1 MHSLLRMHSSSTFLQ
16 LRADGSSALAESA
29 VMKVF
34 QSYIQLEVKQD
45 YAAIYGLLSSRFKR
59 ELEKSIQVTS
69 ANGYSR
75 ARLSSETQWSE
86 FRIISLVRI
95 RGGRKFTVE
104 AKAEGSGTIDNVKST
119 YYLIREHGTW
129 KIDRWDY

>member
-1 MHSLLRMHSSSTFLQ
+1 
-16 LRADGSSALAESA
+16 
-29 VMKVF
+29 MKVF

-95 RGGRKFTVE
+95 RGSFKLTAE
-104 AKAEGSGTIDNVKST
+104 AKAEESGTIDNVKST

>member
-1 MHSLLRMHSSSTFLQ
+1 
-16 LRADGSSALAESA
+16 
-29 VMKVF
+29 MKVF
-34 QSYIQLEVKQD
+34 RSYIQFEVKQD
-45 YAAIYGLLSSRFKR
+45 YAPIYGLLSSRLKQ
-59 ELEKSIQVTS
+59 ELEKAIRVRS
-69 ANGYSR
+69 ANEYRR

-86 FRIISLVRI
+86 FRIISLARI

-104 AKAEGSGTIDNVKST
+104 AKAEKSGTIDNVKST

>member
-1 MHSLLRMHSSSTFLQ
+1 MKAAPKLICLMVSVIIWTFTAKLVSSSSFSQ
-16 LRADGSSALAESA
+16 SRADRSLALEETA

-45 YAAIYGLLSSRFKR
+45 YAAIYGLLSSRFKQ
-59 ELEKSIQVTS
+59 ELEKAIRVRS
-69 ANGYSR
+69 ANQYRR
-75 ARLSSETQWSE
+75 ARLSAETQWSE

-104 AKAEGSGTIDNVKST
+104 ATAEVGG
-119 YYLIREHGTW
+119 
-129 KIDRWDY
+129 